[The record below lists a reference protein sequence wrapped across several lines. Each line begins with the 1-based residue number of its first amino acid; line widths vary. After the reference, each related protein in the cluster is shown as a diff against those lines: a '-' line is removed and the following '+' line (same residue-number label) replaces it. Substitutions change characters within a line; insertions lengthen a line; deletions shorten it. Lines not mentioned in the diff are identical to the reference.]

1 MTGFFAFTRLTGNP
15 GEQIKI
21 TLMTGLAYA
30 IWGCFHHLYD
40 QDLTWKVVVEYVSL
54 ALLGSVLL
62 WLLLTFVG

>member
-21 TLMTGLAYA
+21 ALMTAVAYA